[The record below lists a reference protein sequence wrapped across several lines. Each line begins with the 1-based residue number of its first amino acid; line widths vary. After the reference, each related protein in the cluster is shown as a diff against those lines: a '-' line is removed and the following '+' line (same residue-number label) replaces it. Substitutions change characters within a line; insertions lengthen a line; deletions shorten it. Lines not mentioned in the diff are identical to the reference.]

1 MPIRTNIVSLR
12 GSGLLTAQAEHAAR
26 GLEGGSLDPDSPPS
40 SKPPYRQSRQD
51 RVQAREEGA
60 TALAPPEAPVCPEC
74 GLEADRFPTLS
85 QAWVLLEPLEPV
97 HVVAA
102 HLVPPRHRWV
112 INSDGV
118 AWNLWP
124 SRRRGPCP
132 PILTRPIDDTR
143 MPPSRPR
150 LGFPCQAIQLREPP
164 AGTYETGRHS
174 RGGTQ
179 PGRLGK
185 QPSRSTP
192 VARST
197 RSGMRSPASAT
208 RGWLYKRCARRSFSP
223 RITGS
228 PMMYRAAR
236 RFSEPQTEF
245 GDVRVCSFPER
256 GIPRT

>member
-1 MPIRTNIVSLR
+1 MPIRTNVVSLR

-85 QAWVLLEPLEPV
+85 QAWMLLEPLEPE

-118 AWNLWP
+118 AWNLWMAEP
-124 SRRRGPCP
+124 LTRTVSADIDEADRRHADAPADPGWDSPARRYNSVSHQPEHTRPDGTAEAERNPAGSANNQAGRRRW
-132 PILTRPIDDTR
+132 
-143 MPPSRPR
+143 
-150 LGFPCQAIQLREPP
+150 P
-164 AGTYETGRHS
+164 ARQGAG
-174 RGGTQ
+174 
-179 PGRLGK
+179 
-185 QPSRSTP
+185 
-192 VARST
+192 
-197 RSGMRSPASAT
+197 
-208 RGWLYKRCARRSFSP
+208 
-223 RITGS
+223 
-228 PMMYRAAR
+228 
-236 RFSEPQTEF
+236 
-245 GDVRVCSFPER
+245 
-256 GIPRT
+256 